1 MTHDFYINHH
11 LLAVRYLSDGHHC
24 SDNLKK
30 ILPELLQ
37 EWNIRLE
44 QRGGNYFFILHLI
57 CYLFSFFFF
66 FLVTTLDN
74 AAVNEATMQKL
85 NWPSIG
91 CFSHIIHLAV
101 IDSAKLAGV
110 SALLDG
116 FKVIVTFKKSP
127 IAAACLH
134 KLQVATSIF
143 FLFSFLLYI
152 SFHIVLIFIKK
163 KLH

>member
-1 MTHDFYINHH
+1 MTYDFYINHH

-37 EWNIRLE
+37 EWNIYPE
-44 QRGGNYFFILHLI
+44 QRG
-57 CYLFSFFFF
+57 
-66 FLVTTLDN
+66 VTTLDN

>member
-37 EWNIRLE
+37 EWNIYPE
-44 QRGGNYFFILHLI
+44 QRG
-57 CYLFSFFFF
+57 
-66 FLVTTLDN
+66 VTTLDN